1 MVLSHFLKCELYLQ
15 STINLS
21 PEPRTTIGT
30 TVRTIQQKETKNR
43 KQKKKMKKKKT
54 AEILALCKIVDQ
66 EVISIERQTQIASL
80 WAGMAS
86 FWASTVSQKNFS
98 KMK

>member
-21 PEPRTTIGT
+21 PEPLLEP
-30 TVRTIQQKETKNR
+30 QSEPYSKKKQKKNR
-43 KQKKKMKKKKT
+43 KQKKKMKKKT

>member
-1 MVLSHFLKCELYLQ
+1 MSSIFNQQ
-15 STINLS
+15 STSRQN
-21 PEPRTTIGT
+21 PEPLLEP
-30 TVRTIQQKETKNR
+30 QSEPYSKKKQKTENR
-43 KQKKKMKKKKT
+43 KKKMKKKT

>member
-1 MVLSHFLKCELYLQ
+1 MSSIFNQQ
-15 STINLS
+15 STSHQNHYWNHS
-21 PEPRTTIGT
+21 QNHTAKRNKK
-30 TVRTIQQKETKNR
+30 QKTE
-43 KQKKKMKKKKT
+43 KKKMKKKT